1 MNVTWKIDNLDRQ
14 VSDGLVITAHWRVD
28 AVDGEHT
35 AGAYGSVG
43 FTRGD
48 DFIPFDELTEAQVV
62 EWVKE
67 QLDVAEIEASLAS
80 QIEKQKNPVTAH
92 GLPWTPEVQDA

>member
-1 MNVTWKIDNLDRQ
+1 MNITYKINNLERQ
-14 VSDGLVITAHWRVD
+14 VSDDLVIVAHWRLD

-48 DFIPFDELTEAQVV
+48 DFIPFDELTEAQVLA
-62 EWVKE
+62 WVKSQLEIE
-67 QLDVAEIEASLAS
+67 QIEASLAG
-80 QIEKQKNPVTAH
+80 QIDKQKNPVTAH
-92 GLPWTPEVQDA
+92 GLPWTPEVSSE

>member
-1 MNVTWKIDNLDRQ
+1 MNITYKIDNLERQ
-14 VSDGLVITAHWRVD
+14 VSDDLVIVAHWRVD

-48 DFIPFDELTEAQVV
+48 DFIPFEELTEAQVL
-62 EWVKE
+62 EWVKAQLEVE
-67 QLDVAEIEASLAS
+67 QIESNLANQIEALKEPKSVS
-80 QIEKQKNPVTAH
+80 
-92 GLPWTPEVQDA
+92 GLPW